1 MKRHYLLLLL
11 TLLLVSCSDES
22 TVKDTVTGYLKKQM
36 KNPDSFKIESIEV
49 RKDTIPAFLSQELLS
64 LAEDASDA
72 MEDYNRYKEMSYL
85 WADEKYK
92 SSQKFLS
99 SMEILQT
106 AYDNAV
112 KETPSVE
119 YVAYVKYSGTNAM
132 GGTVSNRSIIIVD
145 NKDPK
150 KILGSF
156 DIDKEFIE
164 KFLALKYICSKGEFE
179 LKQNKFGKFETDGLP
194 YIEQFI
200 INEEE

>member
-1 MKRHYLLLLL
+1 
-11 TLLLVSCSDES
+11 
-22 TVKDTVTGYLKKQM
+22 
-36 KNPDSFKIESIEV
+36 
-49 RKDTIPAFLSQELLS
+49 
-64 LAEDASDA
+64 
-72 MEDYNRYKEMSYL
+72 
-85 WADEKYK
+85 
-92 SSQKFLS
+92 
-99 SMEILQT
+99 MEILQT

-132 GGTVSNRSIIIVD
+132 GGTVYNRSIIIVD

-164 KFLALKYICSKGEFE
+164 KFFALNIICSKGEFK

-200 INEEE
+200 INEE